1 MDLGDGEFRGENTE
15 QMVPCKHVVLGVGVG
30 WAGGMCRR
38 DFSCVSGRHNT
49 SVIGGGRGRVACIYK
64 GVISFFCLFFFKLE
78 KKMGKGGIPNVFHRC
93 GPIYTQLGRTNKLDG
108 RTIWYF

>member
-1 MDLGDGEFRGENTE
+1 MWILEGEFRGENTE

-30 WAGGMCRR
+30 WEGGMCRR

-64 GVISFFCLFFFKLE
+64 GVIFFF
-78 KKMGKGGIPNVFHRC
+78 
-93 GPIYTQLGRTNKLDG
+93 
-108 RTIWYF
+108 